1 MKKFLVAAILFSVQ
15 FIISAQ
21 NMQDY
26 STYSLFSDL
35 KANKVGDA
43 ITILVVE
50 SSQAFNNA
58 EKTTGKS
65 SDLGLNLAG
74 TVGSS
79 SVPGIDAGIKSNNN
93 FKGSGSTKT
102 SGMISTKISTTI
114 DSVLQ
119 NGNLHIRG
127 SRKLV
132 INGEEQT
139 IQIKGIVRP
148 SDIMTD
154 NTVLSYNISE
164 AEIVIQG
171 KGMIED
177 SQSPGWLTKFFH
189 WIF

>member
-127 SRKLV
+127 SRKLI

>member
-1 MKKFLVAAILFSVQ
+1 MKKILITIILFSVQ

-58 EKTTGKS
+58 EKSTGKS
-65 SDLGLNLAG
+65 SNLGFNLAG

-79 SVPGIDAGIKSNNN
+79 SVPGVDAGIKSNNN

-102 SGMISTKISTTI
+102 SGMISTKLSTTI

-127 SRKLV
+127 SRKLI